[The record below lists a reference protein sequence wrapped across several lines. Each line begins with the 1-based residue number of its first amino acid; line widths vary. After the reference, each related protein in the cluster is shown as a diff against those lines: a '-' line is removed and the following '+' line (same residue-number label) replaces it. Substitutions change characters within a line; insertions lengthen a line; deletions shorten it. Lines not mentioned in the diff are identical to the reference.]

1 MLGEYKSIL
10 GEYEEATDAR
20 LKSVRALDSS
30 GWRKDFDSYEDYAAV
45 TKVMVEGVLNDIEAG
60 RGGSADSLRL
70 HVKSVV
76 KVGEK
81 QGFEESDAYAQMSSL
96 LEKVNALSS

>member
-1 MLGEYKSIL
+1 
-10 GEYEEATDAR
+10 
-20 LKSVRALDSS
+20 
-30 GWRKDFDSYEDYAAV
+30 
-45 TKVMVEGVLNDIEAG
+45 VLSDIEAG
-60 RGGSADSLRL
+60 RGGSVDSLRL

-96 LEKVNALSS
+96 LEKVSSAQ

>member
-1 MLGEYKSIL
+1 V
-10 GEYEEATDAR
+10 ATKLMVDA
-20 LKSVRALDSS
+20 
-30 GWRKDFDSYEDYAAV
+30 
-45 TKVMVEGVLNDIEAG
+45 VLSDIEAG
-60 RGGSADSLRL
+60 RGGSVDSLRL

-96 LEKVNALSS
+96 LEKVSSAQ